1 MAKKRKW
8 RFAKGRE
15 DTRIVIP
22 AMRINLSKENFK
34 DETVETLL
42 KEYGDRYKHNFELN
56 EGKASSEGDGV
67 KLNAKERAKLAKSA
81 ESLEDLDQM
90 TEGEEAKTVLE
101 AIEKRR
107 EELIA
112 LEEAEDSEE
121 A

>member
-8 RFAKGRE
+8 RFAEGYE

-22 AMRINLSKENFK
+22 AMRINLSKKNFK

-42 KEYGDRYKHNFELN
+42 KEYGKRYKHNFELN
-56 EGKASSEGDGV
+56 EGKYSSEGNGV

-81 ESLEDLDQM
+81 ETLEDLDQM
-90 TEGEEAKTVLE
+90 IEGEEAKTVLD

-112 LEEAEDSEE
+112 ESEDSEE
-121 A
+121 D